1 MALVYSSSPS
11 PFFHNFNTQ
20 REPMTV
26 NVDTQSLITS
36 MRDVVG
42 QAYLLTDKAKKQPY
56 TKGFRFGAGEA
67 LAVVRPGTL
76 VEIWRVLKLCVEADV
91 AVIMQAAN
99 TGLTGGSTPDGKD
112 YDRPLVII
120 STMRIDAIQLVD
132 SGKQIIGLAGSTL
145 FGLEETLAPYGR
157 EPHSV
162 IGSSCIGASIV
173 GGICNNSGGALVK
186 RGPAYTELALFAQI
200 DADGNLSLINNL
212 GVNLGSDPEEIL
224 NNLEN
229 KRYTEADVQHPD
241 ARASDNEYDERV
253 RDVNSDT
260 PSRFN
265 NDGRRL
271 HDASGCA
278 GKLAVFAVRL
288 DTFPIPEKKQ
298 VFYVGSNDAA
308 VFTKIRRDILSTFK
322 NLPDSGEYLH
332 RDCYD
337 VSKKYGKDMFIVIS
351 KLGAKFIPKLFA
363 FKRKFDAFTDKLG
376 FLPNKMS
383 DRVMQYMS
391 YVFPNHLPKRMEEY
405 RDKYQHHWILEMSN
419 DGVDEAKAYLDEFF
433 KTNEGSYFEC
443 TEEEADKAI
452 LHRFVAGGAIGRYH
466 VMHSKDVGAMM
477 TIDVALR
484 RNDPDWF
491 EVLPKEIDDQIDTK
505 LYYGHLF
512 CHVMHQNYVLKKGA
526 DAKLLKGKILET
538 FDARSAEY
546 PAEHNVGHEYFAK
559 DALKNF
565 YRELDPTNSFNPGI
579 GKTTKLKNW
588 AEHNGGC
595 CGGHH

>member
-1 MALVYSSSPS
+1 
-11 PFFHNFNTQ
+11 
-20 REPMTV
+20 MTV
-26 NVDTQSLITS
+26 NVDTQSLIAS

-120 STMRIDAIQLVD
+120 STMRIDDIQLVD
-132 SGKQIIGLAGSTL
+132 NGKQIVGLAGSTL

-200 DADGNLSLINNL
+200 DANGNLSLVNNL
-212 GVNLGSDPEEIL
+212 GINLGSEPEEIL

-229 KRYTEADVQHPD
+229 KRYKEVDVQHPD

-253 RDVNSDT
+253 RDVDSDT

-271 HDASGCA
+271 HEASGCA

-308 VFTKIRRDILSTFK
+308 VFTQVRRDILSTFK

-391 YVFPNHLPKRMEEY
+391 YVFPNHLPTRMEEY

-419 DGVDEAKAYLDEFF
+419 DGVDEAKAYLDAFF

-588 AEHNGGC
+588 AEHDGSC

>member
-1 MALVYSSSPS
+1 
-11 PFFHNFNTQ
+11 
-20 REPMTV
+20 
-26 NVDTQSLITS
+26 

-56 TKGFRFGAGEA
+56 TKGFRFGVGEA

-120 STMRIDAIQLVD
+120 STMRIDDIQLVD
-132 SGKQIIGLAGSTL
+132 NGKQIVGLAGSTL

-200 DADGNLSLINNL
+200 DVNGNLSLVNNL
-212 GVNLGSDPEEIL
+212 GINLGSEPEEIL

-229 KRYTEADVQHPD
+229 KRYKEVDVQHPD

-253 RDVNSDT
+253 RDVDSDT

-271 HDASGCA
+271 HEASGCA

-308 VFTKIRRDILSTFK
+308 VFTKVRRDILSTFK

-419 DGVDEAKAYLDEFF
+419 DGVDEAKAYLDAFF

-588 AEHNGGC
+588 AEHDGSC

>member
-1 MALVYSSSPS
+1 
-11 PFFHNFNTQ
+11 
-20 REPMTV
+20 MTV
-26 NVDTQSLITS
+26 NVDTQSLIAS

-120 STMRIDAIQLVD
+120 STMRIDDIQLVD
-132 SGKQIIGLAGSTL
+132 DGKQIVGLAGSTL

-200 DADGNLSLINNL
+200 DANGNLSLVNNL
-212 GVNLGSDPEEIL
+212 GINLGSEPEEIL

-229 KRYTEADVQHPD
+229 KRYKEADVQHPD

-253 RDVNSDT
+253 RDVDSAT

-271 HDASGCA
+271 HEASGCA

-308 VFTKIRRDILSTFK
+308 VFTQVRRDILSTFK

-419 DGVDEAKAYLDEFF
+419 DGVDEAKAYLDAFF

-588 AEHNGGC
+588 AEHDGSC